1 MAKSVEKARA
11 ADPFSQGKEVDAS
24 GAGWNHQWT
33 RIGQRVMGVLLEY
46 KPFRNGHKVKI
57 DDEIS
62 GEIKLFSAPTLLAA
76 KLDLC
81 KVGERLGI
89 EYTGNKASKQA
100 SPMKEFRVVQLPPAN
115 HGPDDDLPF

>member
-1 MAKSVEKARA
+1 MAKDPVKARA

-81 KVGERLGI
+81 KVGDRLGI
-89 EYTGNKASKQA
+89 EYVGNKPSKQA
-100 SPMKEFRVVQLPPAN
+100 SPMKEFRVVQLPQRPTN
-115 HGPDDDLPF
+115 DDSDLPF

>member
-1 MAKSVEKARA
+1 MAKDAAKAKA
-11 ADPFSQGKEVDAS
+11 ADPFSQGQEVSGDA
-24 GAGWNHQWT
+24 GGWNHQWS
-33 RIGQRVMGVLLEY
+33 RIGQRVMGTLLEY

-89 EYTGNKASKQA
+89 EYVGTKPSKQA
-100 SPMKEFRVVQLPPAN
+100 SPLKDFRVVKLPALN
-115 HGPDDDLPF
+115 GSDDAVPF